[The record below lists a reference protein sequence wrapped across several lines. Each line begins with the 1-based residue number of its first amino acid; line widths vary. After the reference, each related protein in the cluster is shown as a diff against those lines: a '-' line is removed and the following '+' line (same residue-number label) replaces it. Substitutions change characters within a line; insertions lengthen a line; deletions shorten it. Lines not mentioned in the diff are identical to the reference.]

1 MKAMRIMRK
10 HLTSLDDIVFEHRNK
25 DYGCYYIRANYFRR
39 LRLSFFIV
47 LFAFVFTTLA
57 IYFLEINPW
66 FESRSKFYNTDI
78 SRVEYDPDL
87 IHIINQ
93 LSVVRPDKP
102 TKLILTAEPVKS
114 DEPVERREALAEM
127 PVALNKPFIPLADT
141 LHDKLAEQ
149 LIERHKQNIEK
160 EKSSFGDSIS
170 MVLEYVPQFP
180 GGNAAIQTYFYR
192 NQHYP
197 PNALSKGIHGSTIVS
212 LLINKKGLV
221 EKARVVKG
229 IDPELDMEAIRLVKS
244 MPAWQPASYKGRPIA
259 CMLII
264 PVAFIIK

>member
-1 MKAMRIMRK
+1 MRK

-66 FESRSKFYNTDI
+66 FESRGKFYTTDI

-102 TKLILTAEPVKS
+102 TKLILTDNPVKS
-114 DEPVERREALAEM
+114 EEPIERREVR
-127 PVALNKPFIPLADT
+127 PVVPITLSKPVVPLADT
-141 LHDKLAEQ
+141 THEKLAEQ
-149 LIERHKQNIEK
+149 LIERHKQDIDK
-160 EKSSFGDSIS
+160 QKSSFTDSIS
-170 MVLEYVPQFP
+170 MILDIVPQFP

-197 PNALSKGIHGSTIVS
+197 LNALSKGIHGSTIVS

-244 MPAWQPASYKGRPIA
+244 MPAWQPAIYKGRPIA
-259 CMLII
+259 CMLIL